1 MKKLLIKDFG
11 IMICLMGKGNKYIT
25 DYHIIWETSRK
36 ESNAVKADTN
46 GTLWN
51 IIKESSRKTR
61 LME

>member
-1 MKKLLIKDFG
+1 
-11 IMICLMGKGNKYIT
+11 MGKGNKYIT